1 MAYRFSLETLLNLR
15 RRRLELTEME
25 LMRAEQRLSREQENL
40 NLTRKAIEIQHQDLE
55 EHLKKGMMAHELQQ
69 AFGILEMLTR
79 AEEAYQR
86 AVLVLQEEVKKL
98 KDRRLEQYKDKKLLE
113 RLKEKDKDKWRAELA
128 RMEQKELD
136 EFSTQRYATRTQTI
150 TNN

>member
-15 RRRLELTEME
+15 KRRLELTEME

-40 NLTRKAIEIQHQDLE
+40 ELTRKAIEIQRQDME

-69 AFGILEMLTR
+69 FFGVLELLSR
-79 AEEAYQR
+79 AEETQQQS
-86 AVLVLQEEVKKL
+86 VLTMQKEVKKL
-98 KDRRLEQYKDKKLLE
+98 KDSRLEQYKDKELME
-113 RLKEKDKDKWRAELA
+113 RLKEKDKNKWLAEIA

-136 EFSTQRYATRTQTI
+136 ELSTQRHARRTQTI